1 MLTINLYSVRKSYI
15 LYSILYF
22 LWTLENSIDSI
33 SDPLDIKLLIY
44 WISTTYVNIGSDITL
59 EILWNHYV
67 HVLWKSKVQNIIL
80 YAADITGPS
89 I

>member
-22 LWTLENSIDSI
+22 LWTLENSIDNI

-44 WISTTYVNIGSDITL
+44 RISTTYVNIGSDITL
-59 EILWNHYV
+59 EIL
-67 HVLWKSKVQNIIL
+67 
-80 YAADITGPS
+80 
-89 I
+89 